1 LLHSS
6 IGAMSSGLDD
16 KSNRLRIDQVFAE
29 AVQYGAVFQ
38 NESQSRWTWQ
48 YDLTSMSFPVAR
60 AACRYILQQLPSR
73 LLPDLQDLVL
83 VTGSGGGGSS
93 SSSTHRWASGGGTT
107 QHHRSMLFLRE
118 YVQEI
123 LENDFDPGL
132 VSNIA
137 NSTPGSVEIQANTLR
152 LWIEQQQ

>member
-1 LLHSS
+1 
-6 IGAMSSGLDD
+6 MSSGLDD
-16 KSNRLRIDQVFAE
+16 LSNRLRIDQVFTE
-29 AVQYGAVFQ
+29 AVQYGVVFQ
-38 NESQSRWTWQ
+38 NESPTRWTWQ

-60 AACRYILQQLPSR
+60 AACRYILQQLPSQ

-93 SSSTHRWASGGGTT
+93 THRWSSGGGTEN
-107 QHHRSMLFLRE
+107 RSMLFLRE
-118 YVQEI
+118 YVQGI